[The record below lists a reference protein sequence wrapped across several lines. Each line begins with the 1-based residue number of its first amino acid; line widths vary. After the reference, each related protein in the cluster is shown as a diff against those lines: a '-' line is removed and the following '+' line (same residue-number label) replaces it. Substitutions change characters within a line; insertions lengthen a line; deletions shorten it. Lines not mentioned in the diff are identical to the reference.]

1 MREGLRR
8 ALLFLI
14 TIGMGSLIILVDAP
28 VEVILAGTVLA
39 GFFALVITG
48 ALNLAELR
56 PSRLR
61 KALRER

>member
-1 MREGLRR
+1 MKEGLRR

-48 ALNLAELR
+48 ALTGVRLR
-56 PSRLR
+56 PLSQLFTLLL
-61 KALRER
+61 K